1 MAENTQN
8 PPITSESIEQQL
20 RSINSYID
28 SGLPQ
33 ILSGMDAAEQ
43 NKGEQIAR
51 MKPFLPQPTAPT
63 LAKLQ
68 TLVDGDSII
77 GPNRGAKQGALN
89 TNFEYVK
96 ALSDNDKLKISQT
109 ADPFFYA
116 KPTSFN
122 GSHQA
127 YNFDRYYAH
136 PNFKKLGFS
145 IYKDNEAVYNA
156 NSSWFDDFVRMGKKL
171 PSLIL
176 NGAWSNL
183 KNWSVTGLEADTES
197 AAQMEY
203 DLGIATSSKKGFG
216 AWTTNLIG
224 NFGYTIGVIGE
235 MVLEDAALKAAA
247 VATRNPVLLAAS
259 EGRRVS
265 NLKSLSKAM
274 SIMAKTLNN
283 ADKAR
288 TFRTAV
294 MSGTKSFGKN
304 FMPFQDLG
312 EFAVDLMNPN
322 SAISRLADGAKM
334 AKGVGSFYRGMKEI
348 NAVTSESRLEG
359 GFTQNDL
366 IQKEYN
372 AFVENKGREPNSKES
387 EDMYNNAVK
396 ASTKTIIANVPAIFV
411 SNRITLDL
419 ALNPYGK
426 LARTFSSN
434 TLKSPLFKVVK
445 DASGKSIVE
454 AKGLK
459 AGFEKLKGITKVFNK
474 DFYKGAPTKLSDNFG
489 IKNIGRNVGGGIRY
503 FKANLMEG
511 LQETYQEGVQ
521 VAVEDYYMNKYYADL
536 YSDPMI
542 AANHGI
548 AASIEKGMES
558 QLSAQGLD
566 VFASGFLMGGLATG
580 AQNKIVQPFVFG
592 TMRAKDYIYK
602 TNEYKTYQDSE
613 KERLQNFADAVNDI
627 RARRG
632 EYASWLDMNVKAQR
646 DLQSEYEAWSEVGD
660 EHEVEN
666 VKKDSMFMHVM
677 TLLRYGRYNVFQDEL
692 DGLKDLTDDELSEAF
707 GDEGADKSKT
717 RERLDTAIKK
727 ASDVK
732 KWYDK
737 VNEKVVNP
745 FKPAVFNK
753 DDDPEGYSKEM
764 MGYKAFETAK
774 QALMFNEYSYQDAI
788 ERIEGMLSKA
798 SMNSPLGEAASSDF
812 SVLYRLFDLQT
823 RIGQDLPTE
832 IDFLNGGDA
841 AQKSKAKKKQTQLDN
856 LTSLRDEM
864 FEYTVTHALVERA
877 ASGSL
882 EAKNQ
887 LREKAN
893 AAKSKVGVVSEPDP
907 ITGQISMEFD
917 SEEISDDAFLMSYQ
931 KDSLWDAYA
940 KYSKN
945 IAELNNVFPILE
957 SLETSFEDFTGFL
970 RLNNDAKRFASFLD
984 ILADPNSIY
993 AMSDRIKGAMQ
1004 KAGENSANLVTEAVA
1019 KFNTMTKNDEFLQD
1033 LIGIKVYFAP
1043 EEVDNFFKKG
1053 QMPKVFYDAG
1063 TGNAIKETDPRYAKI
1078 IDFIDKYEKLRG
1090 VTFSGKPVATP
1101 AATTPGT
1108 TPGAPVVSPAE
1119 ELSGTEEEEKITDD
1133 TPFDK
1138 YPAKIKVEL
1147 TAEYNKAI
1155 ARAKKLDG
1163 IIPTIQEWLADS
1175 PMAKAIIQ
1183 RGERRGT
1190 IIKKSIT
1197 TQITKEAP
1205 KSIVGPTPALQGIY
1219 DAPFALKEGIGYVQ
1233 VDADGKTVTDSEG
1246 QPIVARRATSIVKKE
1261 FDKAVEQLT
1270 RSQDRGNII
1279 DEWLRAF
1286 STPDPTSGISQKD
1299 VYLNLIA
1306 DFNNKV
1312 QGAEAELADFIRV
1325 LKSTTNQI
1333 FLATQSKALGIQFSE
1348 GAGNDLVDSA
1358 LELAR
1363 VLADYTWY
1371 PQVPALAGMIEGKL
1385 TAGTPDLLV
1394 EKDGKFFIID
1404 FKTSFK
1410 PRRTNDD
1417 LYSYGDKVQQNV
1429 YADNFESLTG
1439 NKISGLFILNIL
1451 VKSTSDGKNISSIGL
1466 DKFSGVETDA
1476 NNINVNKKESIFTSI
1491 PRESANSILGYEAD
1505 EKPVVT
1511 DAEADIERKNTFTR
1525 LSMDD
1530 VSEGTASAKKGSK
1543 ISNPDKVSS
1552 QLSIGD
1558 KVEFFAERK
1567 RTGVWD
1573 GKRIIEDGT
1582 NNPWG
1587 ILGILSDTSGYI
1599 KNTTKINAELVA
1611 EYRAQEIAEFRKDVE
1626 DAESFIVNGRIDSK
1640 KVKASSNA
1648 KAKEIYDRYDGLIT
1662 PLLPAAPVSD
1672 VEAKKA
1678 DIKAL
1683 IAEIEPKRK
1692 IAKTESKTEGFV
1704 YTLQSPGM
1712 VVTKNLFGKVEKVT
1726 GVLIDANIPNDER
1739 AVVFSILADSLGEYY
1754 GKVDDYYNA
1763 ALKKLEEELAALEGK
1778 PTDSAG
1784 TQTELEFEELIIKV
1798 GDRVKVNT
1806 RKDGEGIVE
1815 EDLGDRVRLQD
1826 GRRPLKKNLT
1836 KLDTEVPVEES
1847 EVADKFKGKIIY
1859 TTPTNDSTKKLNN
1872 IPGLVY
1878 GNSVY
1883 TSVVFDAFTEEI
1895 IQKIQTIAD
1904 DKTLKPDVI
1913 EAAQKIL
1920 NFVKSGIRNDQV
1932 GDLNR
1937 ALAVL
1942 SDSSNYKDARLGV
1955 VIRSIRQN
1963 AWKQTMSKAREI
1975 ANSGKTVIF
1984 DNQDAARSPEIDIAL
1999 IDANINADGMTT
2011 TGKSNVLKV
2020 EGQIPRAK
2028 VRIITDKGLVNVVKG
2043 SISEDYYISS
2053 DIKNFKSTLSTAT
2066 RKTIDSMRIEF
2077 KNPALLS
2084 ILESIFAEQGL
2095 TIEEARSLFAQKEA
2109 ELKNK
2114 VDISDLAVDPNNPT
2128 IVTYI
2133 SGEEMSTGV
2142 VILNDGMT
2150 VTIAKYSGN
2159 ETFNDL
2165 LNNAEHTTFTAGS
2178 IPNVI
2183 VPFKTQAAVSV
2194 DISVKNQSDNIM
2206 NDAKDNVPSSADTL
2220 KKAIEANKD
2229 KSVSEVVNNFISNI
2243 NCNK

>member
-265 NLKSLSKAM
+265 NLKHLSKAM

-288 TFRTAV
+288 TFRTAA
-294 MSGTKSFGKN
+294 MSGTKSLGKT

-387 EDMYNNAVK
+387 EDIYNNAVK
-396 ASTKTIIANVPAIFV
+396 ASTKTILGNIPAIFV

-613 KERLQNFADAVNDI
+613 KERLQNFADAVNDV

-660 EHEVEN
+660 EHEVDN

-788 ERIEGMLSKA
+788 ERIEGMLNKA

-832 IDFLNGGDA
+832 IAFLNGGDA
-841 AQKSKAKKKQTQLDN
+841 TQKSKAKKKQTQLNN
-856 LTSLRDEM
+856 LTGLRDEM
-864 FEYTVTHALVERA
+864 NRYMAVHALVERA

-887 LREKAN
+887 LKEFTN
-893 AAKSKVGVVSEPDP
+893 AIRSEVGVASEPDP
-907 ITGQISMEFD
+907 VTGQIAMEFD

-931 KDSLWDAYA
+931 KDALWDAYT

-970 RLNNDAKRFASFLD
+970 RLNNDAKRFAGFLD
-984 ILADPNSIY
+984 ILADPNSVY
-993 AMSDRIKGAMQ
+993 AMTDRIIGAMS
-1004 KAGENSANLVTEAVA
+1004 KAKENHSTLVTEAVA

-1119 ELSGTEEEEKITDD
+1119 ELSDTEEEEKITDD

-1138 YPAKIKVEL
+1138 YPAKIKAEL

-1270 RSQDRGNII
+1270 RSQDRGTII

-1404 FKTSFK
+1404 YKTSFK
-1410 PRRTNDD
+1410 PRRTNED
-1417 LYSYGDKVQQNV
+1417 LYGYSDKVQQNV

-1451 VKSTSDGKNISSIGL
+1451 VKSTSDGKNITSIGL

-1491 PRESANSILGYEAD
+1491 PRESANSILGYKEGEAD
-1505 EKPVVT
+1505 EEPVVT
-1511 DAEADIERKNTFTR
+1511 DAEADIERITNAFEPEDNFKSPVDAWGIYTTK
-1525 LSMDD
+1525 DGEAIKPEIY
-1530 VSEGTASAKKGSK
+1530 VEIKGTYYTKKELL
-1543 ISNPDKVSS
+1543 D
-1552 QLSIGD
+1552 
-1558 KVEFFAERK
+1558 
-1567 RTGVWD
+1567 
-1573 GKRIIEDGT
+1573 IEDPE
-1582 NNPWG
+1582 NPAVQETLNE
-1587 ILGILSDTSGYI
+1587 IDRLQKLLD
-1599 KNTTKINAELVA
+1599 AELVA
-1611 EYRAQEIAEFRKDVE
+1611 EYRAEEIAEFRKDVE

-1640 KVKASSNA
+1640 KVKASGNA
-1648 KAKEIYDRYDGLIT
+1648 KAKEIYNRYDKLIT

-1672 VEAKKA
+1672 
-1678 DIKAL
+1678 IKTKR
-1683 IAEIEPKRK
+1683 AEIEKNK
-1692 IAKTESKTEGFV
+1692 KANLEQLKTIPPSNYIKVKGDSKD
-1704 YTLQSPGM
+1704 L
-1712 VVTKNLFGKVEKVT
+1712 
-1726 GVLIDANIPNDER
+1726 
-1739 AVVFSILADSLGEYY
+1739 
-1754 GKVDDYYNA
+1754 
-1763 ALKKLEEELAALEGK
+1763 LKKFREYLTDVLGWDRMPIGFSNGNLTLDYLGTELKISASVNILGSDTAILDINVEDVIEAKYDAELAALESK
-1778 PTDSAG
+1778 PTGSQVDWNTVIDRAKSAQEIDKIMDQIYAAG
-1784 TQTELEFEELIIKV
+1784 NESPELIDRALIKKESFKPTKASAPTRFAGKLIYAEFATV
-1798 GDRVKVNT
+1798 DPVIFEKYDVVNADDILKDVLRDNNLSSDPNFESKPGLLLYGSPNRVLLEKQVEERVKA
-1806 RKDGEGIVE
+1806 
-1815 EDLGDRVRLQD
+1815 L
-1826 GRRPLKKNLT
+1826 LK
-1836 KLDTEVPVEES
+1836 E
-1847 EVADKFKGKIIY
+1847 
-1859 TTPTNDSTKKLNN
+1859 
-1872 IPGLVY
+1872 
-1878 GNSVY
+1878 
-1883 TSVVFDAFTEEI
+1883 
-1895 IQKIQTIAD
+1895 
-1904 DKTLKPDVI
+1904 
-1913 EAAQKIL
+1913 
-1920 NFVKSGIRNDQV
+1920 
-1932 GDLNR
+1932 
-1937 ALAVL
+1937 
-1942 SDSSNYKDARLGV
+1942 
-1955 VIRSIRQN
+1955 
-1963 AWKQTMSKAREI
+1963 
-1975 ANSGKTVIF
+1975 GKTVVSSNWFLRDIADVASF
-1984 DNQDAARSPEIDIAL
+1984 PSSSKAVFSKDASSPEESVDQFNAYISKNETRQNKYDATQVEGWESITYDTKGNVVEKSTNKTVKELFEKGTINSTFVEMMTKAPNIKKLQDAVAQYLIPANRNLFNKTNKAGEVIPLTFGELSEIYEKRAKQFYNQGMLTEMELAEALQFVEDFASKVQPSKPSVTDTVNDESKKDIKDAVDSATDPANKIKDIQDLDEEVRSTSKKEIDDDFL
-1999 IDANINADGMTT
+1999 DG
-2011 TGKSNVLKV
+2011 
-2020 EGQIPRAK
+2020 
-2028 VRIITDKGLVNVVKG
+2028 
-2043 SISEDYYISS
+2043 
-2053 DIKNFKSTLSTAT
+2053 
-2066 RKTIDSMRIEF
+2066 
-2077 KNPALLS
+2077 
-2084 ILESIFAEQGL
+2084 
-2095 TIEEARSLFAQKEA
+2095 
-2109 ELKNK
+2109 
-2114 VDISDLAVDPNNPT
+2114 
-2128 IVTYI
+2128 
-2133 SGEEMSTGV
+2133 
-2142 VILNDGMT
+2142 LN
-2150 VTIAKYSGN
+2150 
-2159 ETFNDL
+2159 EC
-2165 LNNAEHTTFTAGS
+2165 AGS
-2178 IPNVI
+2178 G
-2183 VPFKTQAAVSV
+2183 
-2194 DISVKNQSDNIM
+2194 
-2206 NDAKDNVPSSADTL
+2206 
-2220 KKAIEANKD
+2220 KKID
-2229 KSVSEVVNNFISNI
+2229 
-2243 NCNK
+2243 